1 MEGFLPKK
9 IEANLATSVVVPNG
23 SNSVEIMGEERFN
36 RLQKLGAILAS
47 GKVLNQK
54 ENEEYIDLN
63 KDFISAVQMNISHNK
78 ELETKKEENQNPSEN
93 QEMTVVDKERIEK
106 LKTLNQA
113 KSLLGFLTE
122 DEETERAVLI
132 SWYNSSLLRVEKCI
146 LFVNQTKIFI

>member
-54 ENEEYIDLN
+54 
-63 KDFISAVQMNISHNK
+63 
-78 ELETKKEENQNPSEN
+78 
-93 QEMTVVDKERIEK
+93 
-106 LKTLNQA
+106 
-113 KSLLGFLTE
+113 SLY
-122 DEETERAVLI
+122 RWMKYLI
-132 SWYNSSLLRVEKCI
+132 
-146 LFVNQTKIFI
+146 